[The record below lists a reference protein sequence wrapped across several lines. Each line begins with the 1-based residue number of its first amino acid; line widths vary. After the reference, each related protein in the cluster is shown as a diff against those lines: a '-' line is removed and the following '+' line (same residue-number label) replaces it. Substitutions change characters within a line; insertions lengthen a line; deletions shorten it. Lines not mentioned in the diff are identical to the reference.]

1 MIDVLAPQ
9 VVQLAAIVAHALDI
23 ALDALPAIVPAV
35 GLGVGPVVLI
45 AAAVVLAAVPVV
57 ELASEHIVAGAGLV
71 VDRIVKNVAPW
82 GVHSTDF
89 AIAGS
94 VSNWMYLV
102 EMMSFGLV
110 VQEHRCYHSCFP
122 FQGGNVAIWWWNET
136 RAAIA
141 AATIATKR
149 WCATMTRSRLA
160 VRLPQRL
167 DDATLLALKIATTRC
182 CPTMTRP
189 RSEAGLPQHHET
201 TLVAIKILKVVDL
214 KGVSWADR
222 PESTYSEQAPI

>member
-1 MIDVLAPQ
+1 
-9 VVQLAAIVAHALDI
+9 
-23 ALDALPAIVPAV
+23 
-35 GLGVGPVVLI
+35 
-45 AAAVVLAAVPVV
+45 
-57 ELASEHIVAGAGLV
+57 
-71 VDRIVKNVAPW
+71 
-82 GVHSTDF
+82 
-89 AIAGS
+89 
-94 VSNWMYLV
+94 MYLV
-102 EMMSFGLV
+102 EMMSFGPV